1 MEMQISPVAQNNAAA
16 QAAPVAP
23 KQDAQAVQAP
33 VQQTP
38 QAGKKDTVNLS
49 QSAKDMAAQM
59 SGKTTQ
65 EEAKEAPVVEMREE
79 QAKAAK

>member
-1 MEMQISPVAQNNAAA
+1 MEMQINPVAQSYAPA

-23 KQDAQAVQAP
+23 AQDTQAVEAPQQQQAAA
-33 VQQTP
+33 QQ
-38 QAGKKDTVNLS
+38 KDTVNLS
-49 QSAKDMAAQM
+49 QSAKDLAAQA